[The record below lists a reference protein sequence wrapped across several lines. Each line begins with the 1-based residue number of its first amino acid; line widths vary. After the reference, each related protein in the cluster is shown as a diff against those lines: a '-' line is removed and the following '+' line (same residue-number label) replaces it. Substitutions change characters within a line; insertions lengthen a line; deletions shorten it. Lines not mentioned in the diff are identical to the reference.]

1 MIAIHDRADMA
12 RALTLD
18 LDPGVRAALSDR
30 ITALAGELIDH
41 TSIVVIEPGDSEAD
55 IVREAGFSPLVEPFD
70 GFRFGSPG
78 FHPWWDWLHDHGGL
92 YELIV
97 TFGSAYACTLLI
109 RDADGTPPDLLDLC
123 RRYA

>member
-12 RALTLD
+12 HSLALD
-18 LDPGVRAALSDR
+18 LDPVVRAALTNS
-30 ITALAGELIDH
+30 IAALPDDLIDY
-41 TSIVVIEPGDSEAD
+41 TSIVVVERGDTEAD

-70 GFRFGSPG
+70 GFRFGTPS

-92 YELIV
+92 YELLV
-97 TFGSAYACTLLI
+97 TFGSTYACALLI
-109 RDADGTPPDLLDLC
+109 RDEDGTLPELLDLC